1 MSKKIK
7 FDTILRKIKS
17 QRKAVA
23 CQIANKGVNH
33 FKQSF
38 RDGGF
43 TDEALER
50 WQPRQGEIR
59 GGLARLAKGQKG
71 RRAILVK
78 SGLLRR
84 SIKKIKVT
92 PNSIIVGTNST
103 TYASYHNQG
112 IGHMP
117 QRKFIGRS
125 KMLSRSISS
134 LISAYVKKAFK

>member
-1 MSKKIK
+1 MKAKIK
-7 FDTILRKIKS
+7 FDTILKKIKS
-17 QRKAVA
+17 ARKALA
-23 CQIANKGVNH
+23 TKMANKAVNH
-33 FKQSF
+33 FKENF
-38 RDGGF
+38 REGGF
-43 TDEALER
+43 VDATLEK

-84 SIKKIKVT
+84 SIKKLRVT

-117 QRKFIGRS
+117 KRQFIGRS
-125 KMLSRSISS
+125 KVLSKSISS

>member
-23 CQIANKGVNH
+23 FQIANKGVNH
-33 FKQSF
+33 FKNNF
-38 RDGGF
+38 R
-43 TDEALER
+43 
-50 WQPRQGEIR
+50 RQGFVDETVEKWQKRRKDIID
-59 GGLARLAKGQKG
+59 GLSGVQSKDKG
-71 RRAILVK
+71 RAILIK

-84 SIKKIKVT
+84 SIKKLKVT

-103 TYASYHNQG
+103 TYASYHNAG
-112 IGHMP
+112 TDNMP

-125 KMLSRSISS
+125 KVLSRSIKS
-134 LISAYVKKAFK
+134 LVSTYVKKAFK

>member
-23 CQIANKGVNH
+23 FQIANKGVNH
-33 FKQSF
+33 FKQNF

-43 TDEALER
+43 TDEAFER

-59 GGLARLAKGQKG
+59 GGIGMVAKKSKG
-71 RRAILVK
+71 SRAILIK

-84 SIKKIKVT
+84 SIKKLKVT

-103 TYASYHNQG
+103 TYASYHNAG
-112 IGHMP
+112 TDNMP

-125 KMLSRSISS
+125 KVLSRSISS